1 VGVVTFLEA
10 SFLETPF
17 DRRHDSLLLVVTAA
31 GGDEF
36 VAGQVEKGVAYL
48 AMNMMPALLL
58 VVGGSSCGCRSVARN
73 ILRRLVLLGNLQH
86 GAGQC

>member
-17 DRRHDSLLLVVTAA
+17 YRRHDGLLLVVTAA

-36 VAGQVEKGVAYL
+36 VVGQAEKGVAYL
-48 AMNMMPALLL
+48 TMTSALLL
-58 VVGGSSCGCRSVARN
+58 VAGGPSCGCRSAARS

-86 GAGQC
+86 GAG